1 MKIEHFALNVA
12 DPAAM
17 ADWYG
22 THLGM
27 KIARRGDPKTT
38 TLFIADDNGLMIE
51 LYNDPREPHFDGASM
66 GTQIWHLAL
75 LATDMAADH
84 KRLIAAGCRPVGE
97 INTTAVGDQLAF
109 LRDPWGFVLQL
120 VKRAK

>member
-22 THLGM
+22 RHLGM

-51 LYNDPREPHFDGASM
+51 LYNDPREPHFDAANM

-97 INTTAVGDQLAF
+97 INTTPVGDQLAF

-120 VKRAK
+120 VKRKA